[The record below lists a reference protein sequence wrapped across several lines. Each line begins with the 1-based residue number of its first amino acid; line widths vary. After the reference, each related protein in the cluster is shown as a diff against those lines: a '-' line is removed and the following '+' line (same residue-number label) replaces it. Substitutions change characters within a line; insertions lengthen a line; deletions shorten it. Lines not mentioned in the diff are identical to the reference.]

1 MDLMKM
7 SRDDL
12 STVRAGLEVVAK
24 AADLLA
30 KGGLDPVISLSDGE
44 TVLRAGAIL
53 GSLRGEPELVEPI
66 EIVGSPTTPV
76 VAGTVGVAKVVEPT
90 SAQVAGEPLHAT
102 VSGDS
107 VECSGPSPVQV
118 VEAQEPADAP
128 VALKTGPFSD
138 DERAAILAAHDAGAS
153 ANEIAAAQR
162 RGVAPTKL
170 LLSKLLAAREKQNNG
185 SDASG
190 VDPVPPP
197 GSARAKADPAA
208 SRPAPADECIGSPQG
223 VSSEAAKDK
232 RAPGGEELK
241 TSGAVAA
248 AKTAPTGAGPRKPVV
263 TTHPSAGVATSR
275 PAAEAEPPTAAPSQ
289 GADLPPARPGCPVDL
304 KALGREIWF
313 AIAALR
319 TDPVFDAELDLELAE
334 GLARGRKLAEISLDL
349 GVDADAARKRF
360 GRLSEFA
367 RNDRGVMTIDGQE
380 ALLDVLT
387 RRVKISRGAAA

>member
-66 EIVGSPTTPV
+66 EIVASPTTPV
-76 VAGTVGVAKVVEPT
+76 VEGTVGMAKVVEPT
-90 SAQVAGEPLHAT
+90 SAQVAREPLHAT
-102 VSGDS
+102 VPGDT
-107 VECSGPSPVQV
+107 VVCSGPSPTVAV
-118 VEAQEPADAP
+118 DAQKLAEEP
-128 VALKTGPFSD
+128 VTLRTGPFSH

-162 RGVAPTKL
+162 RGVAPIKL
-170 LLSKLLAAREKQNNG
+170 VLPKLLAAREKQNNG
-185 SDASG
+185 GSEPA
-190 VDPVPPP
+190 PVPSP
-197 GSARAKADPAA
+197 GSVRAKADPAA
-208 SRPAPADECIGSPQG
+208 TRTAPADECIGSPQG
-223 VSSEAAKDK
+223 VSSEAATEK
-232 RAPGGEELK
+232 RAPGEKVRK

-263 TTHPSAGVATSR
+263 TTHPSAAVTTSR
-275 PAAEAEPPTAAPSQ
+275 PAARAEPPTAAPSQ
-289 GADLPPARPGCPVDL
+289 GADLPTARPGCPADL
-304 KALGREIWF
+304 KGLGREIWF

-334 GLARGRKLAEISLDL
+334 GLARGRPLAEISLDL

-367 RNDRGVMTIDGQE
+367 RNDRDVMTIDGQE

-387 RRVKISRGAAA
+387 RRMKISRGAAA